1 MSLRYP
7 FQQPP
12 GKGEAVTITSD
23 LKWLRSPL
31 PLSLNHINCYLL
43 RDEGPQGEPGWC
55 ILDTGMNGEAAK
67 QQWLDVIE
75 SQLDGEPITRVIV
88 THHHPDHVGLAGW
101 LCDNYQVPLYAT
113 ETEYFY
119 TSAFNAEQRAQPYW
133 EVKRYFDQTGISETD
148 RQALL
153 ANQDYNHLVSGV
165 PGAFHRIKDG
175 DHIQIGRHSWEA
187 ITTRGHAPEHLC
199 LYCREQDILI
209 SGDQVLPEITSNVS
223 VTPTQ
228 PQANPLQDW
237 MQAHAIMAARVPDS
251 VLILPAHQLP
261 FYGLHERLNAVV
273 DHHNERLD
281 ALLALMQHPK
291 TAQQLTR
298 ELFDKSLDSFQNF
311 LAVGEVVAHLYYL
324 MEQGRAKRE
333 LAGHVYYYEPS

>member
-12 GKGEAVTITSD
+12 GKGEAVTITPD

-75 SQLDGEPITRVIV
+75 SQLDGDPITRVIV

-101 LCDNYQVPLYAT
+101 LCDNYQVPLYTT

-119 TSAFNAEQRAQPYW
+119 TRAFNAEQRAQPYW

-165 PGAFHRIKDG
+165 PSAFHRIKDG
-175 DHIQIGRHSWEA
+175 DHIQIGRYSWEA

-209 SGDQVLPEITSNVS
+209 SGDQVLPGITSNVS

-228 PQANPLQDW
+228 PLANPLQYW

-261 FYGLHERLNAVV
+261 FYGLHERLSAVV

-281 ALLALMQHPK
+281 ALLALMQPPK

-311 LAVGEVVAHLYYL
+311 LAVGEVVAPLYYL

-333 LAGHVYYYEPS
+333 LTGQVYYYEPS